1 MGMVFII
8 SKMVVFIVGFGKTTR
23 DMAMECKLNQT
34 ELKAKEFGQMV
45 NLLID
50 T

>member
-1 MGMVFII
+1 MGTVFII
-8 SKMVVFIVGFGKTTR
+8 SKMVVFTVGFGKTTK
-23 DMAMECKLNQT
+23 DMAMGCKLNQM

-45 NLLID
+45 NLLCD

>member
-1 MGMVFII
+1 MVMEFTI
-8 SKMVVFIVGFGKTTR
+8 SRMEMFTVGFGKTTK
-23 DMAMECKLNQT
+23 DMVMECKLNQM